1 MDKEGSMAR
10 DSLVSE
16 IDELG
21 RTIRKEHTAD
31 YGQDKAQQLKKVPRI
46 ATLTRLDGG
55 SNDDMQVLF
64 DRTGKN
70 GAGENL
76 SPLQ

>member
-1 MDKEGSMAR
+1 MAR

-21 RTIRKEHTAD
+21 RTIRKEDTAED
-31 YGQDKAQQLKKVPRI
+31 GLDKAQQVKKAPRI
-46 ATLTRLDGG
+46 ATLTKLDGG